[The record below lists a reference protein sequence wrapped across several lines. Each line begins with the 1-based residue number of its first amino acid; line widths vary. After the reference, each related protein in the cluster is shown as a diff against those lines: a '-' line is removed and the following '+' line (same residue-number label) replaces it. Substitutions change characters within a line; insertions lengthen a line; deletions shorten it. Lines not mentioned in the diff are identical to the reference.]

1 MLRRRTSRLMLRS
14 TAKNETNWQV
24 ARAQGMAD
32 VPLC

>member
-1 MLRRRTSRLMLRS
+1 MLRRASKLMLRCTS
-14 TAKNETNWQV
+14 KNETNWQI